1 MTIRMLINLQGSCHS
16 YLQHEAEGVA
26 IGGGRTGCKQ
36 TSGSCT
42 VHLGVSAKLLSFPPS
57 FQKNKTNQRPRPRIS
72 LERRQGKEEVRA
84 EKGRAAETW
93 TVSRVQN

>member
-1 MTIRMLINLQGSCHS
+1 MTIRMLINPVEFNLQGSCHS
-16 YLQHEAEGVA
+16 YLQREAEGVA

-57 FQKNKTNQRPRPRIS
+57 LQKKNKSKTKTKN
-72 LERRQGKEEVRA
+72 
-84 EKGRAAETW
+84 
-93 TVSRVQN
+93 